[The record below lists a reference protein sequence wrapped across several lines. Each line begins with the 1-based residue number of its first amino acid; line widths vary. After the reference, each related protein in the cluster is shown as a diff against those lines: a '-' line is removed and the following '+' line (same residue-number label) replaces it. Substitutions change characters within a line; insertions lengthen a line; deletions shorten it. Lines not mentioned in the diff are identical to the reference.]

1 MTARPRCAWCGAE
14 TGAGEL
20 LAWDGSGFWSEREV
34 AVCSPAHRAAVE
46 RVMAFSRRH
55 YRFYLLLV
63 WSGILVYL
71 LGFFAARPFLPHLTA
86 LVALDIGLC
95 FFLFPFPPP
104 MLARRAGLRTG
115 IFLLRVLAL
124 VIIGAGFF
132 SFVRAQLLS

>member
-1 MTARPRCAWCGAE
+1 MTPPPRCAWCGAE
-14 TGAGEL
+14 TGAGEI
-20 LAWDGSGFWSEREV
+20 LAWDGSGFWSGRELT
-34 AVCSPAHRAAVE
+34 VCSPAHRAAVE

-55 YRFYLLLV
+55 YRFHQFLV

-71 LGFFAARPFLPHLTA
+71 LGYLAARSFLPHLTA

-104 MLARRAGLRTG
+104 LLARRGLRTG

-124 VIIGAGFF
+124 AIIGAGFF
-132 SFVRAQLLS
+132 SFVRTQLF